1 MQQQSFFGALF
12 DFSFSSFVTTKIVKV
27 LYVLAMIFAG
37 LMWLVY
43 AVIGFSEN
51 AGVGLAILFVAGPIF
66 FLFSVIYTR
75 VLLEFFIVIFRVM
88 ESNLELV
95 ALGRQAN
102 ANAGSG
108 GGGGAGAVGAYSPQP
123 PSAPAWS
130 PPGGPPTGPT
140 GPMPPP
146 DPPLH

>member
-1 MQQQSFFGALF
+1 MQQKGFFGALF

-27 LYVLAMIFAG
+27 LYVLSMIFAG
-37 LMWLVY
+37 LVWLIYAAVGFSANAGLG
-43 AVIGFSEN
+43 AVI
-51 AGVGLAILFVAGPIF
+51 LLIAGPIF

-95 ALGRQAN
+95 ALTRQAN
-102 ANAGSG
+102 AG
-108 GGGGAGAVGAYSPQP
+108 GGGGGGGVGAYSPPP

-130 PPGGPPTGPT
+130 PPSGPPTGPT